1 MPPAGGQEALYQDRW
16 TRRFFARALGEKLV
30 KIGAK
35 AEMHS
40 KYVLY
45 QLTEVAVPR
54 KPCAAILKRIG
65 RLRLACASA

>member
-1 MPPAGGQEALYQDRW
+1 LALPRSIHRW
-16 TRRFFARALGEKLV
+16 DLTTLAEKLV